1 MARAAYSKHSNKTK
15 RENKNKTNKKEVMPK
30 HQKNNC
36 FKVTKREQKTK
47 TKHAYIKKY
56 VYF

>member
-36 FKVTKREQKTK
+36 FKATKREQK